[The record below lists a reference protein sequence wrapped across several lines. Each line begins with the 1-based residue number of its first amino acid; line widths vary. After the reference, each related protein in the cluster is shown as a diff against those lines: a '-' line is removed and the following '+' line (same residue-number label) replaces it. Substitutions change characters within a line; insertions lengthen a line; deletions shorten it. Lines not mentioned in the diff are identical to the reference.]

1 MDLKKAIGLLAA
13 EFKKRGIN
21 CALMGGYAL
30 GAYGVGRAT
39 LDLDL
44 LVDAGDLS
52 QLEKAMTSLGYEK
65 VYSSE
70 NVSQYVSRAAELG
83 EVDFIHAFRPAA
95 KKMLQ
100 RAVPMP
106 GLPPGQELKVLR
118 AEDII
123 GLKAQAIANNPERKH
138 RDLADIEELLRAAEV
153 DWDSVKQYLE
163 LFGMGA
169 YYEELKAKYG
179 GK

>member
-1 MDLKKAIGLLAA
+1 MDLSKAIGLLAL
-13 EFKKRGIN
+13 EFKARGIN

-44 LVDAGDLS
+44 LVDAGDLPK
-52 QLEKAMTSLGYEK
+52 LAEAMAALGYEK
-65 VYSSE
+65 AYSSE
-70 NVSQYVSRAAELG
+70 NVSQYVSRMAELG

-95 KKMLQ
+95 AKMLQ

-118 AEDII
+118 PEDII
-123 GLKAQAIANNPERKH
+123 GLKVQAIANNPERKH
-138 RDLADIEELLRAAEV
+138 RDSADIEELLRAADV
-153 DWDSVKQYLE
+153 DWAAVKEYME
-163 LFGMGA
+163 LFNMGE
-169 YYEELKAKYG
+169 YYRELKAKYG

>member
-1 MDLKKAIGLLAA
+1 MDLEKALALLAA
-13 EFKKRGIN
+13 EFKTRGIN

-44 LVDAGDLS
+44 LVDAGDLPK
-52 QLEKAMTSLGYEK
+52 LEQAMTALGYEK
-65 VYSSE
+65 VFSSE
-70 NVSQYVSRAAELG
+70 NVSQYVSRSADLG

-95 KKMLQ
+95 KKMLL

-138 RDLADIEELLRAAEV
+138 RDSADIEELLRTTQV
-153 DWDSVKQYLE
+153 DWAVVKEYLE

-169 YYEELKAKYG
+169 YYQELKTRYG